1 MPSIVTHHIFAK
13 EVKKQL
19 PKKIQ
24 NEITDDIFYVFA
36 QSFDNL
42 FYYKFLTPW
51 QGKKIRE
58 LGHLAQQEKVASY
71 FENILEYITNNQLEK
86 NKDCLSYLY
95 GSICHYVL
103 DYHCHPF
110 VIYYTGVPSVNLK
123 YRGLHEKMEVNID
136 AYMYQKYT
144 GKELKSAKL
153 ADILLP
159 KTKFSKQVKNTIDYT
174 FLNTFQT
181 TNMGNI
187 YEKSTSTGNFLVKY
201 FVTDTLGIKKQLYKI
216 EDCLMKNSPR
226 KYEYLSF
233 YIPKIYLEYLN
244 ENHEIWIYP
253 ADKNIKKNDSFLEL
267 FEKSL
272 QKACYIITKIDEYF
286 KRKIS
291 KKELLTI
298 IGDNSYT
305 TGLPISR
312 KLTNKYFKY

>member
-13 EVKKQL
+13 EVKKHLSKSIQA
-19 PKKIQ
+19 KI
-24 NEITDDIFYVFA
+24 NDDIFYIFA

-51 QGKKIRE
+51 QGKAIRE
-58 LGHLAQQEKVASY
+58 LGHLGKQKNVNEY
-71 FENILEYITNNQLEK
+71 FKNILDYITNNNLEK
-86 NKDCLSYLY
+86 NQDCLSYLY

-136 AYMYQKYT
+136 AYMYQKYAK
-144 GKELKSAKL
+144 KELKNAKL
-153 ADILLP
+153 ADNLLP
-159 KTKFSKQVKNTIDYT
+159 KTKFSNQVKNTIDYT
-174 FLNTFQT
+174 FKNTFQKE
-181 TNMGNI
+181 NMAKI
-187 YEKSTSTGNFLVKY
+187 YEKSTRTGNFLVKY
-201 FVTDTLGIKKQLYKI
+201 FVTDTTGLKKQLYKI
-216 EDCLMKNSPR
+216 KDCLMKKSPR

-233 YIPKIYLEYLN
+233 YVTKIFPEYLN
-244 ENHEIWIYP
+244 ENHEFWFYP
-253 ADKNIKKNDSFLEL
+253 ADKRIKKNDSFLEL

-272 QKACYIITKIDEYF
+272 QKACFIIIQIDEYL

-291 KKELLTI
+291 KKEILTI

-305 TGLPISR
+305 TGLPVSR